1 MVVDNEYIYMVE
13 QDSVLVKNL
22 VTVVEWLDNEIIVK
36 GVEQGALLV
45 NEPTLKA
52 AAGLVVVP
60 VK

>member
-1 MVVDNEYIYMVE
+1 MIE
-13 QDSVLVKNL
+13 QDSILVKNP
-22 VTVVEWLDNEIIVK
+22 VTVVEWLDKEIIVK
-36 GVEQGALLV
+36 GIEQGALLV